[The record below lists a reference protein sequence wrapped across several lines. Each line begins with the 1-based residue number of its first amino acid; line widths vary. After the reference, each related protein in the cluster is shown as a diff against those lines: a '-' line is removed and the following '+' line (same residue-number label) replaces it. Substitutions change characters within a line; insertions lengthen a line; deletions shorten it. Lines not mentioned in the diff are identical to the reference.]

1 MVPFLTSPLALIALI
16 AVPALIAIYL
26 FQRRFRTL
34 EVSSLLLWDAVKQP
48 SMGGRRRERLR
59 LPLSFWL
66 EALAVTL
73 LALAAAGPL
82 IARFSRARPLA
93 IVCDDSLSMRG
104 AARDRALAFVKSE
117 LSRRQYAPVRVI
129 FAGQTPQLGELA
141 QWSCNAPAADLDAAI
156 AMASQTAGPS
166 GLVLVLTDR
175 APEQPIEPGHV
186 RWEAFGE
193 PRPNLAFVAA
203 TRKGDRALVEIANYS
218 DKPQAALGVTIAP
231 GARHR
236 LELRGANEL
245 KLPDDAADFDN
256 RVTLLPDQR
265 RPLRVA
271 VRTTDAELKTL
282 VETALTATKR
292 VTMTGEPELVI
303 GDAEI
308 QRGANGAAFV
318 GPYVID
324 RTHPLAAGLA
334 LDGVVWGAARGP
346 LDGEAIV
353 TVGAQ
358 KLLAVSNDRLRMR
371 FDPAISNLH
380 RTPAWPALFWNLVE
394 WRSAQLPG
402 PRTANAILGSD
413 VEVRVSGPVTI
424 TAPDGT
430 KRTADARNGS
440 VIVQAT
446 MPGIWR
452 VNEHAFAVNALV
464 PGESDLTRSVTGTW
478 GGWTEDALSSAGYE
492 SAAWI
497 ALLLALAT
505 LAVHQRF
512 EYAT

>member
-1 MVPFLTSPLALIALI
+1 MVPFLTSPLALVALI
-16 AVPALIAIYL
+16 GVPVLVAIYL

-66 EALAVTL
+66 EALAVVL

-104 AARDRALAFVKSE
+104 AARDRALAFVKAE
-117 LSRRQYAPVRVI
+117 LERRNYAPVRVI
-129 FAGQTPQLGELA
+129 FAGQRPQLGELS
-141 QWSCNAPAADLDAAI
+141 QWSCNAAAADLDAAV
-156 AMASQTAGPS
+156 AMASQTMGPD
-166 GLVLVLTDR
+166 GLVLVLTDH
-175 APEQPIEPGHV
+175 APEHPLEPGRV
-186 RWEAFGE
+186 KWQAFGE
-193 PRPNLAFVAA
+193 PRANLAFVAA

-218 DKPQAALGVTIAP
+218 NKPAAALGVTIAP
-231 GARHR
+231 NARHR
-236 LELRGANEL
+236 LELRNASEL
-245 KLPDDAADFDN
+245 TLPDDAADFDN

-271 VRTTDAELKTL
+271 VRVSDPELKTL

-292 VTMTGEPELVI
+292 VTFTGQPELI
-303 GDAEI
+303 LGDAEI
-308 QRGANGAAFV
+308 VRGPSGAAFV
-318 GPYVID
+318 GPYVVD

-346 LDGEAIV
+346 LSGDAIV

-358 KLLAVSNDRLRMR
+358 KLLAVEGDRVHMR
-371 FDPAISNLH
+371 FEPSISNFH

-394 WRSAQLPG
+394 WRSAQTPG

-413 VEVRVSGPVTI
+413 VEVRVEGAVTI

-430 KRTADARNGS
+430 KREADARSGS
-440 VIVQAT
+440 VIVPAS

-464 PGESDLTRSVTGTW
+464 PGESDLTRATSGTW